1 MTVAWLGLTE
11 AGRGAGGRGLV
22 TCFPVCRWPFAAV
35 ASVLWPFRLS
45 HPTATLPAQR
55 GRHRGS
61 IQKDS
66 PEMEAS
72 GQSRHGRP
80 RGPHVWAAW
89 GGAGGAVRE
98 PLASVCVNAR
108 VSVRAC
114 ACVCIH
120 LCACACTCVH
130 ERAHMCACMCTC
142 VHEFVCSCA
151 CACVCACVCTCV
163 HVRVC
168 VCGDMRVCVRVSV
181 RARVCAW
188 PSSSVL
194 ARPAFRMGRVRER

>member
-11 AGRGAGGRGLV
+11 AGGGAGGRGLV
-22 TCFPVCRWPFAAV
+22 TCLPVCRWPFAAV

-66 PEMEAS
+66 PETEAS

-120 LCACACTCVH
+120 LCACV
-130 ERAHMCACMCTC
+130 CTC
-142 VHEFVCSCA
+142 VHEFVCSCT
-151 CACVCACVCTCV
+151 CTCVCVRACVCTCVYLWGYVYACVCTCV
-163 HVRVC
+163 HVCVCLWGHACMRACVRACTCVC
-168 VCGDMRVCVRVSV
+168 VALIQCFSSPSLPDGP
-181 RARVCAW
+181 CA
-188 PSSSVL
+188 
-194 ARPAFRMGRVRER
+194 

>member
-1 MTVAWLGLTE
+1 M
-11 AGRGAGGRGLV
+11 
-22 TCFPVCRWPFAAV
+22 TCFPVCRWLFAAV

-45 HPTATLPAQR
+45 HPTATLLAQR

-66 PEMEAS
+66 PETEAS

-130 ERAHMCACMCTC
+130 ERAHVRACTYVCMSLCVRARVHVYVRKCTC
-142 VHEFVCSCA
+142 VYLWGYVY
-151 CACVCACVCTCV
+151 ACVCTCV